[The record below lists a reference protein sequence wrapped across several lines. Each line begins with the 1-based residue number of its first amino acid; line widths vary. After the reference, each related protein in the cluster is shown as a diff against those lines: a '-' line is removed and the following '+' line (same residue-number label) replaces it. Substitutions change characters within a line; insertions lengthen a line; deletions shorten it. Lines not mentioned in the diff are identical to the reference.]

1 MIACKKGFHKIVK
14 FIMENSD
21 TDMNLDQK
29 DQNDSNIFHHAAKH
43 DNTLC
48 VMIDICRRTV
58 CMLLKATVACILA
71 S

>member
-1 MIACKKGFHKIVK
+1 MIACKKGFHNIVMFIMK

-21 TDMNLDQK
+21 TNMNLGQK

-58 CMLLKATVACILA
+58 CICF
-71 S
+71 

>member
-1 MIACKKGFHKIVK
+1 MITCKKGFHEIVK

-29 DQNDSNIFHHAAKH
+29 DQDDSNVFHHAAKH
-43 DNTLC
+43 DNILC
-48 VMIDICRRTV
+48 VMIEICTV
-58 CMLLKATVACILA
+58 CMLLRSYRGLCLNY